1 MNPNGT
7 VPMIDD
13 SGYILWESKA
23 IVQYLG
29 MKYDPKLFK
38 GFAFGL
44 GIERIAMLKYGI
56 DDIRLLYDGDV
67 RFLRQF
73 KK

>member
-7 VPMIDD
+7 MPMIDD

-29 MKYDPKLFK
+29 MEYDSESFCGNDSELF
-38 GFAFGL
+38 ASAA
-44 GIERIAMLKYGI
+44 R
-56 DDIRLLYDGDV
+56 
-67 RFLRQF
+67 
-73 KK
+73 